1 MNRRARAIVSGKVQ
15 GAAYRD
21 AVQRMAYENHI
32 AGTVGNRDDGTVEV
46 ICEGKEKVL
55 ADFLKRINFKRWPI
69 MVEKIKVTY
78 EKPTGE
84 FQGFSVIRGEVST
97 RDILDRLDLGMNYM
111 SELNEKQD
119 RTIDAVKAVDGNVK
133 RTGSGIRS
141 VGSGIRSVGSG
152 IKSVGASIKSMDSHI
167 GGHFEKLDKKYD
179 RFGNTLSGAAR
190 DIRAM
195 GGDTRTMK
203 GDMKSVR
210 GDIRGMRGDIGHVRS
225 DMHGLASPRR
235 RKKA

>member
-1 MNRRARAIVSGKVQ
+1 
-15 GAAYRD
+15 
-21 AVQRMAYENHI
+21 
-32 AGTVGNRDDGTVEV
+32 
-46 ICEGKEKVL
+46 
-55 ADFLKRINFKRWPI
+55 
-69 MVEKIKVTY
+69 
-78 EKPTGE
+78 
-84 FQGFSVIRGEVST
+84 
-97 RDILDRLDLGMNYM
+97 
-111 SELNEKQD
+111 
-119 RTIDAVKAVDGNVK
+119 
-133 RTGSGIRS
+133 
-141 VGSGIRSVGSG
+141 
-152 IKSVGASIKSMDSHI
+152 VGASIKSMDSHI